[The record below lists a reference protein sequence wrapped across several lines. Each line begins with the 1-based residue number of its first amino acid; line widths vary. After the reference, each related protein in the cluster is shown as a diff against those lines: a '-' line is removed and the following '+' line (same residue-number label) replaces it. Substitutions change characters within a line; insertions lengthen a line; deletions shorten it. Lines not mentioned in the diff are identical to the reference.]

1 MSNQFQT
8 REDWL
13 AQAIAELR
21 PVFSALNHP
30 LPDSTFG
37 LPVVSHPVMPG
48 LLRTVPWVSIGLPGP
63 LLTKP
68 MRF

>member
-21 PVFSALNHP
+21 SVFAALNHP
-30 LPDSTFG
+30 LPDQIRVACGFPAVT
-37 LPVVSHPVMPG
+37 PG
-48 LLRTVPWVSIGLPGP
+48 LLRTVPWVSIGLPRLP
-63 LLTKP
+63 LTTP

>member
-30 LPDSTFG
+30 LPTTFG
-37 LPVVSHPVMPG
+37 LLVVSQQ
-48 LLRTVPWVSIGLPGP
+48 
-63 LLTKP
+63 
-68 MRF
+68 